1 MLLGGLWHGA
11 NWTFLL
17 WGAWHGLLLSVERAL
32 GVSGSPSGFRFF
44 RWALTFLFVMLG
56 WVTFRASTIT
66 EAFGFYGAMFSFD
79 GAGLSDVFVQGI
91 RDLNLAILVLAFG
104 VIAMMG
110 LKDRLGHREVGP
122 ILSGW
127 RSAAAPLLVPV
138 FALAVLKL
146 SAESFSP
153 FLYFQF

>member
-1 MLLGGLWHGA
+1 MIRLIVTSATYRQSSRHRPELADVDPENRRLYRQ
-11 NWTFLL
+11 N
-17 WGAWHGLLLSVERAL
+17 R
-32 GVSGSPSGFRFF
+32 FRMP
-44 RWALTFLFVMLG
+44 AE
-56 WVTFRASTIT
+56 I
-66 EAFGFYGAMFSFD
+66 
-79 GAGLSDVFVQGI
+79 I
-91 RDLNLAILVLAFG
+91 RDLNLALLVLAFA

-110 LKDRLGHREVGP
+110 LKDRLGHRDVGP